1 MARVRQ
7 QTAAPAQPTRRRRAV
22 NVEAMRTA
30 ADDFLTR
37 FGGLV
42 DEVVSLREALAE
54 AQEENAQLRA
64 ELAEGIDLFRDARAL
79 VDQAEPTR
87 RRRGG
92 GTARSRA
99 APARATAPRGRS
111 RAAASRNGAGAGRA
125 ARAAGNGRATPASV
139 TADVVRAV
147 IGKLGTATAGEIAAQ
162 ISEAGTPVS
171 GRAIRHIAKGAGAVM
186 RPGDDGRMVYS
197 LS

>member
-1 MARVRQ
+1 MSRVRQ

-30 ADDFLTR
+30 ADDFLSR

-42 DEVVSLREALAE
+42 DEIVSLREALAE

-79 VDQAEPTR
+79 VDQAEPAR
-87 RRRGG
+87 RRRGR
-92 GTARSRA
+92 GTAPSTP
-99 APARATAPRGRS
+99 APARAAGVRGRG
-111 RAAASRNGAGAGRA
+111 RAAAARNGAGGRA

-162 ISEAGTPVS
+162 ISQAGTPVS
-171 GRAIRHIAKGAGAVM
+171 GRAIRHIDKGAGAVM

>member
-22 NVEAMRTA
+22 NVETMRTA

-54 AQEENAQLRA
+54 AQEENTQLRA
-64 ELAEGIDLFRDARAL
+64 ELEEGIDLFRDARAL
-79 VDQAEPTR
+79 VDRAEPA

-92 GTARSRA
+92 RGTAPST
-99 APARATAPRGRS
+99 APARAAAPRARS
-111 RAAASRNGAGAGRA
+111 RAAASRNGAGAGRT
-125 ARAAGNGRATPASV
+125 ARAAGNGRATPESV

-162 ISEAGTPVS
+162 ISQAGTPVS